1 MATESFIQAAV
12 VAFREGLEAF
22 LIIAI
27 LLQFLDKSGNKALKP
42 RVWWGMAAGVAV
54 SLALGLTLWVLRSL
68 IGGTDNTVKLW
79 ESASSF
85 LAVMLIT
92 TFIIWMITHGSRIRE
107 HVEKQASLNLSKA
120 GIFLLAMIMVAREGA
135 EIAIFSF
142 AGDYAALPVI
152 IGIAGSIVLV
162 LLVFHSIVNIPL
174 KTLFGITLAYL
185 IIQAGF
191 LAGYSIHEG
200 LSAAKGLGTIEGS
213 SPLLSKAFD
222 VSGTAF
228 NHKTGVVGLP
238 LNVALGW
245 YSKPEWVQ
253 FIVQYAYTFL
263 LFGFW
268 YSRESR
274 RPQSQE

>member
-1 MATESFIQAAV
+1 MEFVQASV

-27 LLQFLDKSGNKALKP
+27 LLQFLDKSGNKGLKP
-42 RVWWGMAAGVAV
+42 RVWWGMAAGIAV
-54 SLALGLTLWVLRSL
+54 SLALGLVLGLLSSL

-79 ESASSF
+79 ESAASF

-107 HVEKQASLNLSKA
+107 HVEKQASLNLSKT

-142 AGDYAALPVI
+142 AGKYEALPIVA
-152 IGIAGSIVLV
+152 GIAASVALV
-162 LLVFHSIVNIPL
+162 LLVFHSIVNVPL
-174 KTLFGITLAYL
+174 RVLFGITLAYL
-185 IIQAGF
+185 VIQAGF
-191 LAGYSIHEG
+191 LAGYSLHEG
-200 LSAAKGLGTIEGS
+200 LSASKGLGMIAAD
-213 SPLLSKAFD
+213 SPLFSKAFD
-222 VSGTAF
+222 ISGGVLD
-228 NHKTGVVGLP
+228 HKTGAVGLP

-268 YSRESR
+268 YLREFR
-274 RPQSQE
+274 RPQGSSSR